1 MKTGVLLQIS
11 STLLFWGGIIL
22 IGIAVLNGILSGMI
36 LFLRGKIIKKELK
49 SDYGK
54 IGKETDRRN

>member
-11 STLLFWGGIIL
+11 SNILFWGGIIL
-22 IGIAVLNGILSGMI
+22 IGIAVFNGILSGMI
-36 LFLRGKIIKKELK
+36 LFLRGKIIKKELE

-54 IGKETDRRN
+54 LGKETDKRN

>member
-1 MKTGVLLQIS
+1 MENGVLLQIS
-11 STLLFWGGIIL
+11 SNILFWGGIIL
-22 IGIAVLNGILSGMI
+22 MGIAAFNGILSGMI
-36 LFLRGKIIKKELK
+36 LFLRGKIIKKELE